1 MTVDLSMGG
10 VVLAVGGL
18 AAGLLRWLAA
28 RQIEMLEK
36 KIERLEDDARRER
49 EAWRQTVATLS
60 ERVTRL
66 EAQKE

>member
-49 EAWRQTVATLS
+49 EAWRALS
-60 ERVTRL
+60 ERVARL
-66 EAQKE
+66 EARKE